1 MRRPYGMAYSPSL
14 ISAFD
19 ARDRL
24 DGAWLQEKEGDYAR
38 GGGPPPPPN
47 RGRSALNTQVTRWNQ
62 IMRRL
67 QQWGISRNTLRNEQ
81 AQIIPRPRPV
91 IQGRGQRRRIE
102 RLVTARN
109 QPDIQ
114 AVDPRSGR
122 RINIEVDTNRR
133 DLQRHQREVIGNDP
147 GARSVF
153 LLIDPR
159 SGRTLEK
166 HVYDPLTRRTTVSAQ
181 DLRPRDVLD
190 FDH

>member
-1 MRRPYGMAYSPSL
+1 
-14 ISAFD
+14 
-19 ARDRL
+19 
-24 DGAWLQEKEGDYAR
+24 
-38 GGGPPPPPN
+38 
-47 RGRSALNTQVTRWNQ
+47 
-62 IMRRL
+62 MRRL

>member
-1 MRRPYGMAYSPSL
+1 MPEEEGLLPLPTVVVLPS
-14 ISAFD
+14 IP
-19 ARDRL
+19 R
-24 DGAWLQEKEGDYAR
+24 
-38 GGGPPPPPN
+38 
-47 RGRSALNTQVTRWNQ
+47 
-62 IMRRL
+62 
-67 QQWGISRNTLRNEQ
+67 QWGVSRSTLRNEQ

-91 IQGRGQRRRIE
+91 IRGRGQRRRIE

-159 SGRTLEK
+159 SGQTLEK
-166 HVYDPLTRRTTVSAQ
+166 HVYNPLTRRTTVSNQ